1 MPGILIE
8 LKVLRGIVAPE
19 NVTEKLTA
27 LSETALHQIDK
38 KNYAFVMQDEGVTQV
53 MKMGIAFYKKQAEIT
68 YRLDQELYAEAKNQI
83 LGSEISVSIQYNS
96 TKK

>member
-53 MKMGIAFYKKQAEIT
+53 MKMGIAFYKKQAEIA
-68 YRLDQELYAEAKNQI
+68 YRLDQRIDVWVKQ
-83 LGSEISVSIQYNS
+83 Q
-96 TKK
+96 TTP